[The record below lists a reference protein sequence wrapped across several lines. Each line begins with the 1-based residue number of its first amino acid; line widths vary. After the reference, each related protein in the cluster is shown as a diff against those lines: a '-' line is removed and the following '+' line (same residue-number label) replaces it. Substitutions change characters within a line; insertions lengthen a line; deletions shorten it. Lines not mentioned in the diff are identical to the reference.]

1 MMPLFWKTLDNT
13 KEILTLQATLKRGQ
27 IILQAPVAPPSSLLW
42 ASVSSP
48 DIRVGIRLTHT
59 AINIAAA
66 HKAFL
71 SVGRL
76 RNTRNL

>member
-1 MMPLFWKTLDNT
+1 M
-13 KEILTLQATLKRGQ
+13 RGQ
-27 IILQAPVAPPSSLLW
+27 TTLQAPVAPPSSLLW

-48 DIRVGIRLTHT
+48 DIKVGIRLTHT

-71 SVGRL
+71 SVGL
-76 RNTRNL
+76 LPIITNL